1 MSEKQIF
8 AALEIAD
15 HEVRLIVGEF
25 FNTRFNIIKVER
37 VPVTGLVFNEV
48 TNPEAITEAIR
59 RAVQQSAKMIGADIR
74 RVILAIPS
82 YHLKRYSYSTSVNIE
97 GIDGKVTVQDIRKA
111 VRDAES
117 VHVDKKY
124 IVVQSVVNKYTV
136 NGVSSRRRPIGE
148 KADQL
153 TIDADIL
160 CADRKMA
167 FDLVTCV
174 ENAGLQ
180 IMDIFV
186 DLYAVGKESALFE
199 QAIDHQVIILKME
212 REMTALGLI
221 RNGRL
226 TTGTMLPSGIGTI
239 AGAIMDKYGIKS
251 DLAVELLKYSARLNH
266 TVLSTNPVY
275 IWAENGETHTINE
288 QELVDCV
295 RENINLWLNDL
306 QKTCSPILQAGET
319 TVMITGEGGETN
331 GLDEL
336 VQDRLGVSV
345 KKYIPDT
352 LGGRNACLTSCLGL
366 FYAYQDKFPITEAT
380 QSSLDLDEFIR
391 HVSYR
396 ERSADDSKEHTLTDK
411 LKGLFKEGK
420 K

>member
-1 MSEKQIF
+1 
-8 AALEIAD
+8 
-15 HEVRLIVGEF
+15 
-25 FNTRFNIIKVER
+25 
-37 VPVTGLVFNEV
+37 
-48 TNPEAITEAIR
+48 
-59 RAVQQSAKMIGADIR
+59 
-74 RVILAIPS
+74 
-82 YHLKRYSYSTSVNIE
+82 
-97 GIDGKVTVQDIRKA
+97 
-111 VRDAES
+111 
-117 VHVDKKY
+117 
-124 IVVQSVVNKYTV
+124 
-136 NGVSSRRRPIGE
+136 
-148 KADQL
+148 
-153 TIDADIL
+153 
-160 CADRKMA
+160 
-167 FDLVTCV
+167 
-174 ENAGLQ
+174 
-180 IMDIFV
+180 
-186 DLYAVGKESALFE
+186 
-199 QAIDHQVIILKME
+199 ME